1 MRKQLIIIF
10 SLVIII
16 PVLLLGFLAN
26 RTSVDLM
33 TEQLTENTNSLTI
46 EMAEGLDTYFKG
58 FNNGLV
64 MLSENID
71 AKEILNQPE
80 YEAFLMGIFE
90 NYLIGHEDVRSA
102 YLGTKN
108 GDMFIRPAQDLPSDY
123 DPRIR
128 PWYERAKDSST
139 PIWTDP
145 YSDASTEDMLV
156 TAAIPV
162 YDNNDS
168 FVGVIG
174 LDIDITQLSNSLST
188 KEIGADGYAF
198 LLDSNNNTLTHP
210 DESLIGSPP
219 PVEAIATAVE
229 SMDASGVFYDYNGSE
244 KYVYF
249 KTLQTTGW
257 KLMGVQSSVEIENAK
272 ASMQQSI
279 LMISVASI
287 FVAFI
292 VAFVYTKYPTEN
304 MKKIISEMEAVKS
317 GNLTTSLDLK
327 TKTEIGD
334 IGNNFNSM
342 VSTLATLVNNI
353 KGVVRNVEEEAENL
367 AATSQETSASATE
380 VGRAVEEIAQGAT
393 EQANDTD
400 RAVTLTNKLDEQ
412 FTTLLENTNQM
423 LESANRISTDKE
435 IGIKS
440 IKELQEKT
448 KENNTSTREIGNAID
463 GLNVKSEDIEN
474 IIETISSI
482 AEQTNLLALNASIEA
497 ARAGEH
503 GKGFAVVAD
512 EIRKLAEES
521 SNSAEEISK
530 IVQDIQKET
539 KRTVTIM
546 DDVTKRSK
554 AQTESVEKVNASF
567 NDISISI
574 EEIGELIHKT
584 GDFIDMMNDNK
595 SEILAS
601 IENISAVSEESA
613 ASAEEVTASM
623 DQQNIAIEDV
633 AKAAENLSHLASKL
647 NKEVSKFK
655 L

>member
-46 EMAEGLDTYFKG
+46 EMAEGFDTYFKG
-58 FNNGLV
+58 FNNGLI

-80 YEAFLMGIFE
+80 YEEFLMGVFE
-90 NYLIGHEDVRSA
+90 NYLVGHEDVRSA

-128 PWYERAKDSST
+128 PWYERAEGSSE

-145 YSDASTEDMLV
+145 YSDASTGDMLV

-174 LDIDITQLSNSLST
+174 LDIDITQLSQSLSS

-198 LLDSNNNTLTHP
+198 LLDSQNSTLTHP
-210 DESLIGSPP
+210 NEELIGSPP
-219 PVEAIATAVE
+219 PIDAIVEAVE
-229 SMDASGVFYDYNGSE
+229 AKDESGVFYNFNGEE
-244 KYVYF
+244 KYLYF
-249 KTLQTTGW
+249 KTLNTTGW
-257 KLMGVQSSVEIENAK
+257 KLMGAQSSVEIENAK
-272 ASMQQSI
+272 KSMQQSI
-279 LMISVASI
+279 LIISFISI
-287 FVAFI
+287 IVAFI
-292 VAFVYTKYPTEN
+292 VAFVYTKYPTKN
-304 MKKIISEMEAVKS
+304 MRKIINEMEEVRS

-334 IGNNFNSM
+334 IGKNFNAM

-353 KGVVRNVEEEAENL
+353 KEVVRNVEEEAENL

-400 RAVTLTNKLDEQ
+400 RAVNLTNKLDEQ
-412 FTTLLENTNQM
+412 FTTLLENTNNM
-423 LESANRISTDKE
+423 LDSANEISKGKE
-435 IGIKS
+435 VGVES

-448 KENNTSTREIGNAID
+448 RENNASTREIGNAID
-463 GLNVKSEDIEN
+463 ELNVKSEDIGN

-521 SNSAEEISK
+521 SKSADEINN
-530 IVQDIQKET
+530 IVQDIQNET

-546 DDVTKRSK
+546 DDVSKRSK
-554 AQTESVEKVNASF
+554 AQTESVEKVNTSF
-567 NDISISI
+567 NSISISI
-574 EEIGELIHKT
+574 EEIGELIQKT
-584 GDFIDMMNDNK
+584 GDFIDLMNENK

-647 NKEVSKFK
+647 NSEVSKFK